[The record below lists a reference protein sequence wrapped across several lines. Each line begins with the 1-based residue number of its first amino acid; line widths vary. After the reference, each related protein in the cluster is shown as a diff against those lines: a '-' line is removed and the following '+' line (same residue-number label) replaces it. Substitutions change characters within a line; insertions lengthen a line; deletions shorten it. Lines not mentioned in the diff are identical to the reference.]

1 LLSGEK
7 HPRNSKPLRN
17 QPAEKERSKRVS
29 VIEPV
34 FLVFVMSFAWRP
46 MQRLI
51 LEPWMDWGGV
61 VWEVRDALVSEVR
74 DGGARS
80 IVGIAVS

>member
-1 LLSGEK
+1 
-7 HPRNSKPLRN
+7 
-17 QPAEKERSKRVS
+17 
-29 VIEPV
+29 
-34 FLVFVMSFAWRP
+34 